1 VKSRQLWIA
10 MILSCLG
17 AGAFVPAASSA
28 TSGAPADGSVL
39 PFPPIPSASIAKP
52 RLQDSVHKRR
62 DQPQHLKPGAPNVLI
77 ILLDDVGFGQASA
90 FGGEIRTPTLS
101 RLADEGIS
109 YNTFHTTS
117 ICSPTRAAL
126 LTGRNHQRVGNGTIA
141 ERAVDWDGY
150 TGVIPKTSATVAEVL
165 RDYGYK
171 TAAIGKWHNTPADQT
186 TAMGPFDRWPTGHG
200 FDYFYGFLAGETSQW
215 EPRLVENTNQIEPPH
230 GETYHLSE
238 DLARHGV
245 DWLRRHQAFA
255 PDKPFFLYWAP
266 GAGHGPHQIFK
277 EWADKYKGK
286 FDDGWDAYRER
297 VFTRQKQLGWIPA
310 DTKLTPRAESMPSW
324 DSIPEAQRPFQRRL
338 MEIFAGFVEHVD
350 VQAGKLIDELD
361 REGIRDNTIVIYI
374 FGDNGASAEGQN
386 GTISE
391 LLAQNGIPNTVEQQL
406 AALEKIGG
414 LDALGGPKTDSMY
427 HAGWAWAGNTPFQYT
442 KLIASHFGGTR
453 NPMVISWPKGIK
465 PDKAPRAQFHHVND
479 IVPTIYEVLGITP
492 PKIVDGYKQDPIDG
506 VSLAYTFNDATA
518 PTRKHVQYF
527 DNNGSRAIYQDG
539 WIAATFGPLVP
550 WLPGAPGLAEWDS
563 AKDRW
568 ELYNITKDFSEAND
582 LAAKDPKR
590 LAQLQKT
597 FDAQARAN
605 QVHPLGA
612 GIWLRL
618 HPEDRIKS
626 PYTSWTFDATT
637 TRMPEFSAP
646 GLGRENS
653 TVTIDAE
660 LGDNAS
666 GVLYALGGA
675 GGGLTLYMDK
685 GQLVY
690 EYNMMI
696 IERYIARS
704 DTRLPAG
711 KHRIEVTTALAS
723 AQPLSAADVV
733 LMVDGKE
740 VARTT
745 VKRTVPAAF
754 SASETFDVG
763 VDLGSPVSVD
773 YFERRPFAF
782 DGRISSVK
790 VTLKQ

>member
-1 VKSRQLWIA
+1 MKRLSQLGVA
-10 MILSCLG
+10 LILC
-17 AGAFVPAASSA
+17 ASASA
-28 TSGAPADGSVL
+28 TPSVHAATTTSTPSDGSVL
-39 PFPPIPSASIAKP
+39 PFPPVPSASKAAP

-62 DQPQHLKPGAPNVLI
+62 AQPQHLKPGAPNVLI
-77 ILLDDVGFGQASA
+77 ILLDDVGFGQAST
-90 FGGEIRTPTLS
+90 FGGEVNTPTLS
-101 RLADEGIS
+101 KLATQGIS

-150 TGVIPKTSATVAEVL
+150 TGVIPKTSATMAEVL
-165 RDYGYK
+165 RDYGYN

-186 TAMGPFDRWPTGHG
+186 TSMGPFDRWPTGHG
-200 FDYFYGFLAGETSQW
+200 FEYFYGFLAGETSQW

-230 GETYHLSE
+230 DEKYHLSE
-238 DLARHGV
+238 DLAQHGI
-245 DWLRRHQAFA
+245 DWLRRHQAFS

-286 FDDGWDAYRER
+286 FDSGWDAYRER
-297 VFTRQKQLGWIPA
+297 VFARQKQMGWIPA
-310 DTKLTPRAESMPSW
+310 DTKLTPRADNMPSW

-350 VQAGKLIDELD
+350 VQAGRVIDELD
-361 REGIRDNTIVIYI
+361 RLGIRDNTIVIYI

-391 LLAQNGIPNTVEQQL
+391 LLAQNGIPNMVEQQL
-406 AALEKIGG
+406 AALETIGG

-465 PDKAPRAQFHHVND
+465 HDDIPRAQFHHVND
-479 IVPTIYEVLGITP
+479 IVPTIYEIVGIKP
-492 PKIVDGYKQDPIDG
+492 PKIVDGFVQDPIDG
-506 VSLAYTFNDATA
+506 VSLAYTFADAKV
-518 PTRKHVQYF
+518 PTKKHVQYF

-539 WIAATFGPLVP
+539 WVAATFGPLVP

-568 ELYNITKDFSEAND
+568 ELYNITTDFSEAVD

-605 QVHPLGA
+605 QVYPLGA

-618 HPEDRIKS
+618 HPEDRIKT
-626 PYTSWTFDATT
+626 PYTSWQFDGAT
-637 TRMPEFSAP
+637 TRMPEFTAP
-646 GLGRENS
+646 GIGHANN

-660 LGDNAS
+660 MGDSAS

-675 GGGLTLYMDK
+675 GGGLVLYMDK

-696 IERYIARS
+696 IERYVARS
-704 DTRLPAG
+704 ANKIPGG
-711 KHRIEVTTALAS
+711 KRRIEVTTTLAS
-723 AQPLSAADVV
+723 VQPLAPAEVV
-733 LMVDGKE
+733 LTVDGKE
-740 VARTT
+740 VARTS

-763 VDLGSPVSVD
+763 VDLGSTVSLD
-773 YFERRPFAF
+773 YFDRKPFKF
-782 DGRISSVK
+782 DGKIEKVAVK
-790 VTLKQ
+790 LQ

>member
-1 VKSRQLWIA
+1 MKT
-10 MILSCLG
+10 LSKLSMALLLC
-17 AGAFVPAASSA
+17 AGASASPAVHAA
-28 TSGAPADGSVL
+28 TTTATPGDGSVL
-39 PFPPIPSASIAKP
+39 PFPPVPSASKAEP

-62 DQPQHLKPGAPNVLI
+62 AQPQHLKPGAPNVLI
-77 ILLDDVGFGQASA
+77 ILLDDVGFGQAST
-90 FGGEIRTPTLS
+90 FGGEVNTPTLS
-101 RLADEGIS
+101 KLAAQGIS

-150 TGVIPKTSATVAEVL
+150 TGVIPKTSATMAEVL
-165 RDYGYK
+165 RDYGYN

-186 TAMGPFDRWPTGHG
+186 TSMGPFDRWPTGHG
-200 FDYFYGFLAGETSQW
+200 FEYFYGFLAGETSQW

-230 GETYHLSE
+230 SEKYHLSE
-238 DLARHGV
+238 DLAQHGI
-245 DWLRRHQAFA
+245 DWLRRHQAFS

-286 FDDGWDAYRER
+286 FDSGWDAYRER
-297 VFTRQKQLGWIPA
+297 VFARQKQLGWIPA
-310 DTKLTPRAESMPSW
+310 DTKLTPRADNMASW

-338 MEIFAGFVEHVD
+338 MEIYAGFVEHVD
-350 VQAGKLIDELD
+350 VQAGRMIDELE
-361 REGIRDNTIVIYI
+361 RLGIRDNTIVIYI
-374 FGDNGASAEGQN
+374 VGDNGASAEGQN

-406 AALEKIGG
+406 AALETIGG
-414 LDALGGPKTDSMY
+414 LAALGGPKTDSMY

-465 PDKAPRAQFHHVND
+465 PDRIPRAQFHHVND
-479 IVPTIYEVLGITP
+479 IVPTIYEIVGIRP
-492 PKIVDGYKQDPIDG
+492 PKVVDGFVQDPIDG
-506 VSLAYTFNDATA
+506 VSLAYTFADAKA
-518 PTRKHVQYF
+518 PTKKHVQYF

-539 WIAATFGPLVP
+539 WVAATFGPLVP

-568 ELYNITKDFSEAND
+568 ELYNITTDFSEAVD

-605 QVHPLGA
+605 QVYPLGA

-618 HPEDRIKS
+618 HPEDRIKT
-626 PYTSWTFDATT
+626 PYTTWQFDGAT
-637 TRMPEFSAP
+637 TRMPEFTAP
-646 GLGRENS
+646 GIGHANN

-660 LGDNAS
+660 VADNAS

-696 IERYIARS
+696 IERYVARS
-704 DTRLPAG
+704 ANRIPAG
-711 KHRIEVTTALAS
+711 KRRIEVTTTLAS
-723 AQPLSAADVV
+723 AQPLSPADVV
-733 LMVDGKE
+733 LKVDGQE

-763 VDLGSPVSVD
+763 VDLGSPVSID
-773 YFERRPFAF
+773 YFDRAPFRF
-782 DGRISSVK
+782 DGKIEK
-790 VTLKQ
+790 VAVRLQ